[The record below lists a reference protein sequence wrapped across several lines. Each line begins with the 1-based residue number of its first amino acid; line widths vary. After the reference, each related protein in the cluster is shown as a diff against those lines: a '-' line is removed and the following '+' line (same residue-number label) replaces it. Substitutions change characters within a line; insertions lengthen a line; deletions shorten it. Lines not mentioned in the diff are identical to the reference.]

1 MSTFNI
7 TRFGQA
13 LKCQYMNSRKDW
25 MLVFGIYTIALSF
38 LNILFVRSTSFDGG
52 DYHDVVAKHGVA
64 YMEDAYP
71 ILIKGIAVFDIIFFG
86 IGMLFCASFLFY
98 HLKKKSWCSAY
109 LMWPASNLEKYL
121 VSLVLNVVMA
131 AIGTII
137 CVIIADALRVLVDAL
152 SGRIVVW
159 AIPMIFDLKTLN
171 LNPLIAWGP
180 FLSEILLIHAAYILG
195 GTLFRKQQFVLTTIA
210 IVIIGYIMVFTWHS
224 PVIDNAN
231 LFDLDEKGKSVPNA
245 WFYVVSIGGY
255 LLTALCYWLSYKIF
269 CRMQVINNK
278 WLNV

>member
-7 TRFGQA
+7 TRFSQA
-13 LKCQYMNSRKDW
+13 LKCQYMNTRKDW

-137 CVIIADALRVLVDAL
+137 CIVIADALRVLVDAL

-231 LFDLDEKGKSVPNA
+231 LFDIDEKGKSVPNA

>member
-25 MLVFGIYTIALSF
+25 MLVFGIYFIALSF
-38 LNILFVRSTSFDGG
+38 LNILFVRSSSFDGG

-71 ILIKGIAVFDIIFFG
+71 ILIKGIAVFDVIFFG

-98 HLKKKSWCSAY
+98 HLKKKPWCSAY

-121 VSLVLNVVMA
+121 VSLFLNVVMA

-159 AIPMIFDLKTLN
+159 AIPMIFDLKTFN
-171 LNPLIAWGP
+171 LNPLIACGP

>member
-7 TRFGQA
+7 TRFSQA
-13 LKCQYMNSRKDW
+13 LKCQYMNTRKDW

-52 DYHDVVAKHGVA
+52 DYHDVVVKHGVA

-137 CVIIADALRVLVDAL
+137 CIVIADALRVLVDAL

>member
-1 MSTFNI
+1 MSTFNMI
-7 TRFGQA
+7 RFGQA
-13 LKCQYMNSRKDW
+13 LKCQFINTRKDW
-25 MLVFGIYTIALSF
+25 MLVFGIYIVALTF
-38 LNILFVRSTSFDGG
+38 LNNLFVRSASYDGG
-52 DYHDVVAKHGVA
+52 NYHETVAKHGVA
-64 YMEDAYP
+64 FMENAYP
-71 ILIKGIAVFDIIFFG
+71 ILIKGVAVFDIIFFG
-86 IGMLFCASFLFY
+86 IAMLFCASFLFY
-98 HLKKKSWCSAY
+98 HIKKKPWCSAY
-109 LMWPASNLEKYL
+109 LMWPASNLEKFL
-121 VSLVLNVVMA
+121 VSLFLNVVLA
-131 AIGTII
+131 AIGTIVSI
-137 CVIIADALRVLVDAL
+137 IIADALRVLVDVL

-171 LNPLIAWGP
+171 LDPVIAWGP
-180 FLSEILLIHAAYILG
+180 FLSEILLIHATYILG

-210 IVIIGYIMVFTWHS
+210 IVVIGYIMMFTWHS

>member
-25 MLVFGIYTIALSF
+25 MLVFGIYFIALSF

-71 ILIKGIAVFDIIFFG
+71 ILIKGIAVFDVIFFG

-98 HLKKKSWCSAY
+98 HLKKKPWCSAY

-152 SGRIVVW
+152 GGRIVVW
-159 AIPMIFDLKTLN
+159 AIPMIFDLKTFN
-171 LNPLIAWGP
+171 LNPLIACGP

-231 LFDLDEKGKSVPNA
+231 LFGLDEKGKSVPNA

>member
-25 MLVFGIYTIALSF
+25 MLVFGIYFIALSF

-71 ILIKGIAVFDIIFFG
+71 ILIKGIAVFDVIFFG

-98 HLKKKSWCSAY
+98 HLKKKPWCSAY

>member
-7 TRFGQA
+7 TRFSQA

-98 HLKKKSWCSAY
+98 HLKKKPWCSAY

-137 CVIIADALRVLVDAL
+137 CIIIADALRVLVDAL

-231 LFDLDEKGKSVPNA
+231 LFDLDEKGKSLPNA

-255 LLTALCYWLSYKIF
+255 LLTALCYRLSYKIF

>member
-7 TRFGQA
+7 TRFSQA
-13 LKCQYMNSRKDW
+13 LKCQYMNTRKDW

-52 DYHDVVAKHGVA
+52 DYHDVVVKHGVA

-137 CVIIADALRVLVDAL
+137 CIIIADALRVLVDAL

-231 LFDLDEKGKSVPNA
+231 LFDLDEKGESLPNA

>member
-25 MLVFGIYTIALSF
+25 MLVFGIYFIALSF

-159 AIPMIFDLKTLN
+159 AIPMIFDLKTFN
-171 LNPLIAWGP
+171 LNPLIACGP

>member
-25 MLVFGIYTIALSF
+25 MLVFGIYFIALSF
-38 LNILFVRSTSFDGG
+38 LNILFVRSSSFDGG

-71 ILIKGIAVFDIIFFG
+71 ILIKGIAVFDVIFFG
-86 IGMLFCASFLFY
+86 IGMMFCASFLFY
-98 HLKKKSWCSAY
+98 HLKKKPWCSAY

-131 AIGTII
+131 ALGTII

-159 AIPMIFDLKTLN
+159 AIPMIFDLKTFN
-171 LNPLIAWGP
+171 LNPLIACGP

>member
-1 MSTFNI
+1 
-7 TRFGQA
+7 
-13 LKCQYMNSRKDW
+13 
-25 MLVFGIYTIALSF
+25 
-38 LNILFVRSTSFDGG
+38 
-52 DYHDVVAKHGVA
+52 
-64 YMEDAYP
+64 
-71 ILIKGIAVFDIIFFG
+71 
-86 IGMLFCASFLFY
+86 MLFCASFLFY
-98 HLKKKSWCSAY
+98 HLKKKPWCSAY

-137 CVIIADALRVLVDAL
+137 CIIIADALRVLVDAL

>member
-25 MLVFGIYTIALSF
+25 MLVFGIYFIALSF

-71 ILIKGIAVFDIIFFG
+71 ILIKGIAVFDVIFFG

-98 HLKKKSWCSAY
+98 HLKKKPWCSAY

-159 AIPMIFDLKTLN
+159 AIPMIFDLKTFN
-171 LNPLIAWGP
+171 LNPLIACGP

-231 LFDLDEKGKSVPNA
+231 LFGLDEKGKSVPNA

>member
-7 TRFGQA
+7 TRFSQA

-137 CVIIADALRVLVDAL
+137 CIIIADALRVLVDAL

-231 LFDLDEKGKSVPNA
+231 LFDLDEKGKSLPNA

>member
-25 MLVFGIYTIALSF
+25 MLVFGIYFIALSF

-71 ILIKGIAVFDIIFFG
+71 ILIKGIAVFDVIFFG

-98 HLKKKSWCSAY
+98 HLKKKPWCSAY

-159 AIPMIFDLKTLN
+159 AIPMIFDLKTFN
-171 LNPLIAWGP
+171 LNPLIACGP

-195 GTLFRKQQFVLTTIA
+195 GTLFRKQQFVLTTIV
-210 IVIIGYIMVFTWHS
+210 IVIIGYILVFTWHS

>member
-25 MLVFGIYTIALSF
+25 MLVFGIYFIALSF

-71 ILIKGIAVFDIIFFG
+71 ILIKGIAVFDVIFFG

-98 HLKKKSWCSAY
+98 HLKKKPWCSAY

-159 AIPMIFDLKTLN
+159 AIPMIFDLKTFN
-171 LNPLIAWGP
+171 LNPLIACGP

-231 LFDLDEKGKSVPNA
+231 LFDLDEKGESLPNA

>member
-25 MLVFGIYTIALSF
+25 MLVFGIYFIALSF

-71 ILIKGIAVFDIIFFG
+71 ILIKGIAVFDVIFFG

-98 HLKKKSWCSAY
+98 HLKKKLWCSAY

-159 AIPMIFDLKTLN
+159 AIPMIFDLKTFN
-171 LNPLIAWGP
+171 LNPLIACGP

>member
-25 MLVFGIYTIALSF
+25 MLVFGIYTIALSC
-38 LNILFVRSTSFDGG
+38 LNNLFVRSTSFDGG

-71 ILIKGIAVFDIIFFG
+71 ILIKGIAVFDVIFFG

-98 HLKKKSWCSAY
+98 HLKKKPWCSAY

-159 AIPMIFDLKTLN
+159 AIPMIFDLKTFN
-171 LNPLIAWGP
+171 LNPLIACGP

-210 IVIIGYIMVFTWHS
+210 IVIIGYIVVFTWHS

>member
-1 MSTFNI
+1 MSTFNMI
-7 TRFGQA
+7 RFGQA
-13 LKCQYMNSRKDW
+13 LKCQFINTRKDW
-25 MLVFGIYTIALSF
+25 MLVFGIYIVALTF
-38 LNILFVRSTSFDGG
+38 LNNLFVRSASFDGG
-52 DYHDVVAKHGVA
+52 DYHETVAKHGVA
-64 YMEDAYP
+64 FMENAYP
-71 ILIKGIAVFDIIFFG
+71 ILIKGVAVFDIIFFG
-86 IGMLFCASFLFY
+86 IAMLFCGSFLFY
-98 HLKKKSWCSAY
+98 HIKKKPWCSAY
-109 LMWPASNLEKYL
+109 LMWPASNLEKFL
-121 VSLVLNVVMA
+121 VSLFLNVVLA
-131 AIGTII
+131 AIGTIVSI
-137 CVIIADALRVLVDAL
+137 IIADALRVLVDVL

-171 LNPLIAWGP
+171 LDPVVAWGP

>member
-25 MLVFGIYTIALSF
+25 MLVFGIYFIALSF

-71 ILIKGIAVFDIIFFG
+71 ILIKGIAVFDVIFFG

-98 HLKKKSWCSAY
+98 HLKKKPWCSAY

-159 AIPMIFDLKTLN
+159 AIPMIFDLKTFN
-171 LNPLIAWGP
+171 LNPLIAFGP

-210 IVIIGYIMVFTWHS
+210 IVIIGYIMMFTWHS

>member
-25 MLVFGIYTIALSF
+25 MLVFGIYFIALSF

-64 YMEDAYP
+64 YMEEAYP
-71 ILIKGIAVFDIIFFG
+71 ILIKGIAVFDVIFFG

-98 HLKKKSWCSAY
+98 HLKKKPWCSAY

-159 AIPMIFDLKTLN
+159 AIPMIFDLKTFN
-171 LNPLIAWGP
+171 LNPLIAFGP

-210 IVIIGYIMVFTWHS
+210 IVIIGYIMMFTWHS

>member
-25 MLVFGIYTIALSF
+25 MLVFGIYFIALSF

-71 ILIKGIAVFDIIFFG
+71 ILIKGIAVFDVIFFG

-98 HLKKKSWCSAY
+98 HLKKKPWCSAY

-159 AIPMIFDLKTLN
+159 AIPMIFDLKTFN
-171 LNPLIAWGP
+171 LNPLIACGP

-210 IVIIGYIMVFTWHS
+210 IVIIGYIMVFTLHS

>member
-25 MLVFGIYTIALSF
+25 MLVFGIYFIALSF

-71 ILIKGIAVFDIIFFG
+71 ILIKGIAVFDAIFFG

-98 HLKKKSWCSAY
+98 HLKKKPWCSAY

-159 AIPMIFDLKTLN
+159 AIPMIFDLKTFN
-171 LNPLIAWGP
+171 LNSLIACGP

-210 IVIIGYIMVFTWHS
+210 IVIVGYIMVFTWHS

>member
-1 MSTFNI
+1 
-7 TRFGQA
+7 
-13 LKCQYMNSRKDW
+13 
-25 MLVFGIYTIALSF
+25 
-38 LNILFVRSTSFDGG
+38 
-52 DYHDVVAKHGVA
+52 
-64 YMEDAYP
+64 
-71 ILIKGIAVFDIIFFG
+71 
-86 IGMLFCASFLFY
+86 
-98 HLKKKSWCSAY
+98 
-109 LMWPASNLEKYL
+109 
-121 VSLVLNVVMA
+121 MA

-171 LNPLIAWGP
+171 LNPLIACGP

>member
-25 MLVFGIYTIALSF
+25 MLVFGIYFIALSF
-38 LNILFVRSTSFDGG
+38 LNILFVRSSSFDGG

-71 ILIKGIAVFDIIFFG
+71 ILIKGIAVFDVIFFG

-98 HLKKKSWCSAY
+98 HLKKKPWCSAD

-159 AIPMIFDLKTLN
+159 AIPMIFDLKTFN
-171 LNPLIAWGP
+171 LNPLIACGP

>member
-52 DYHDVVAKHGVA
+52 DYHDVVVKHGVA

-137 CVIIADALRVLVDAL
+137 CIIIADALRVLVDAL

-231 LFDLDEKGKSVPNA
+231 LFDLDEKGESLPNA

>member
-25 MLVFGIYTIALSF
+25 MLVFGIYFIALSF

-71 ILIKGIAVFDIIFFG
+71 ILIKGIAVFDVIFFG

-159 AIPMIFDLKTLN
+159 AIPMIFDLKTFN
-171 LNPLIAWGP
+171 LNPLIACGP

>member
-7 TRFGQA
+7 TRFSQA

-137 CVIIADALRVLVDAL
+137 CIIIADALRVLVDAL

-159 AIPMIFDLKTLN
+159 AIPMIFVLKTLN

>member
-71 ILIKGIAVFDIIFFG
+71 ILIKGIAVFDVIFFG
-86 IGMLFCASFLFY
+86 IGMLFCASSLFY
-98 HLKKKSWCSAY
+98 HLKKKPWCSAY

-137 CVIIADALRVLVDAL
+137 CIIIADALRVLVDAL

-159 AIPMIFDLKTLN
+159 AIPMIFDLKTFN
-171 LNPLIAWGP
+171 LNPLIACGP

-231 LFDLDEKGKSVPNA
+231 LFDLDEKGMSVPNA

>member
-25 MLVFGIYTIALSF
+25 MLVFGIYFIALSF

-98 HLKKKSWCSAY
+98 HLKKKPWCSAY

-137 CVIIADALRVLVDAL
+137 CIVIADALRVLVDAL

>member
-7 TRFGQA
+7 TRFSQA

-52 DYHDVVAKHGVA
+52 DYHDVVVKHGVA

-159 AIPMIFDLKTLN
+159 AIPMIFDLKTFN
-171 LNPLIAWGP
+171 LNPLIACGP

-231 LFDLDEKGKSVPNA
+231 LFDLDEKGESLPNA

>member
-7 TRFGQA
+7 TRFSQA
-13 LKCQYMNSRKDW
+13 LKCQYMNTRKDW

-98 HLKKKSWCSAY
+98 HLKKKPWCSAY

-137 CVIIADALRVLVDAL
+137 CIVIADALRVLVDAL

-269 CRMQVINNK
+269 CRMQGINNK

>member
-25 MLVFGIYTIALSF
+25 MLVFGIYFIALSF

-64 YMEDAYP
+64 YMEEAYP
-71 ILIKGIAVFDIIFFG
+71 ILIKGIAVFDVIFFG

-98 HLKKKSWCSAY
+98 HLKKKPWCSAY
-109 LMWPASNLEKYL
+109 LMWPVSNLEKYL
-121 VSLVLNVVMA
+121 VSLVLNVVMT

-159 AIPMIFDLKTLN
+159 AIPMIFDLKTFN
-171 LNPLIAWGP
+171 LNPLIACGP

>member
-1 MSTFNI
+1 
-7 TRFGQA
+7 
-13 LKCQYMNSRKDW
+13 MNSRKDW

-98 HLKKKSWCSAY
+98 HLKKKPWCSAY

-137 CVIIADALRVLVDAL
+137 CIIIADALRVLVDAL

-231 LFDLDEKGKSVPNA
+231 LFDLDEKGKSLPNA

>member
-7 TRFGQA
+7 TRFSQA
-13 LKCQYMNSRKDW
+13 LKCQYMNTRKDW

-38 LNILFVRSTSFDGG
+38 LNILFVRSTTFDEG

-98 HLKKKSWCSAY
+98 HLKKKPWCSAY

-159 AIPMIFDLKTLN
+159 AIPMIFDLKTFN
-171 LNPLIAWGP
+171 LNPLIACGP

>member
-13 LKCQYMNSRKDW
+13 LKCQYMNTRKDW
-25 MLVFGIYTIALSF
+25 MLVFGIYFIALSF

-71 ILIKGIAVFDIIFFG
+71 ILIKGIAVFDVIFFG

-98 HLKKKSWCSAY
+98 HLKKKPWCSAY

-159 AIPMIFDLKTLN
+159 AIPMIFDLKTFN
-171 LNPLIAWGP
+171 LNPLIACGP
-180 FLSEILLIHAAYILG
+180 FLSETLLIHAAYILG

-255 LLTALCYWLSYKIF
+255 LLTALCYWLSYKLF

>member
-1 MSTFNI
+1 
-7 TRFGQA
+7 
-13 LKCQYMNSRKDW
+13 MNTRKDW

-38 LNILFVRSTSFDGG
+38 LNILFVRSTTFDEG

-98 HLKKKSWCSAY
+98 HLKKKPWCSAY

-171 LNPLIAWGP
+171 LNPLIACGP

>member
-1 MSTFNI
+1 MSTFNMI
-7 TRFGQA
+7 RFGQA
-13 LKCQYMNSRKDW
+13 LKCQFINTRKDW
-25 MLVFGIYTIALSF
+25 MLVFGIYIVALTF
-38 LNILFVRSTSFDGG
+38 LNNLFVRSASFDGG
-52 DYHDVVAKHGVA
+52 NYHETVAKHGVA
-64 YMEDAYP
+64 FMENAYP
-71 ILIKGIAVFDIIFFG
+71 ILIKGVAVFDIIFFG
-86 IGMLFCASFLFY
+86 IAMLFCGSFLFY
-98 HLKKKSWCSAY
+98 HIKKF
-109 LMWPASNLEKYL
+109 L
-121 VSLVLNVVMA
+121 VSLFLNVVLA
-131 AIGTII
+131 AIGTIVSI
-137 CVIIADALRVLVDAL
+137 IIADALRVLVDVL

-171 LNPLIAWGP
+171 LDPVVAWGP

-210 IVIIGYIMVFTWHS
+210 IVVIGYIMMFTWHS

>member
-1 MSTFNI
+1 MSTFNMI
-7 TRFGQA
+7 RFGQA
-13 LKCQYMNSRKDW
+13 LKCQFINTRKDW
-25 MLVFGIYTIALSF
+25 MLVFGIYIVALTF
-38 LNILFVRSTSFDGG
+38 LNNLFVRSASFDGG
-52 DYHDVVAKHGVA
+52 DYHETVVKHGVA
-64 YMEDAYP
+64 FMENAYP
-71 ILIKGIAVFDIIFFG
+71 ILIKGVAVFDIIFFG
-86 IGMLFCASFLFY
+86 IAMLFCGSFLFY
-98 HLKKKSWCSAY
+98 HIKKKPWCSAY
-109 LMWPASNLEKYL
+109 LMWPASNLEKFL
-121 VSLVLNVVMA
+121 VSLFLNVVLA
-131 AIGTII
+131 AIGTIVSI
-137 CVIIADALRVLVDAL
+137 IIADALRVLVDVL

-171 LNPLIAWGP
+171 LDPVVAWGP

-210 IVIIGYIMVFTWHS
+210 IVVIGYIMMFTWHS